1 MVDLKDIGNQLLF
14 TTVPIWTE
22 KQGGHA
28 GIGTGFFYMHGTEN
42 ASSVPVV
49 VTNRHVVE
57 ESVRGFISLT
67 HARGGLPDSQ
77 KHTTVELDGHF
88 LGQFLHNEYDLA
100 VIPVGP
106 ILNKMKKRDKEVFF
120 RSISKE
126 LIPTE
131 KATGEFSAIEEVTFI
146 GYPSGLYDRQS
157 NTPIIRRGISASPIW
172 QDFEGTPT
180 FLIDAGVYPG
190 SSGSPVFVYNR
201 GTYPTQSGIAV
212 GNRVLFLG
220 IVYGTIQAVED
231 GKQGS
236 FIGIGRV
243 LKSTVVECYVSEVI
257 GKLTG
262 HQE

>member
-22 KQGGHA
+22 KGGGRA
-28 GIGTGFFYMHGTEN
+28 EIATGFFYMHGAEDAT
-42 ASSVPVV
+42 SVPVIL
-49 VTNRHVVE
+49 TNRHVVE
-57 ESVRGFISLT
+57 NSVRGFISLT
-67 HARGGLPDSQ
+67 HGEGGTPNSQ
-77 KHTTVELDGHF
+77 QHTTVEFDGKF
-88 LGQFLHNEYDLA
+88 LQRFLHSEYDLA

-106 ILNKMKKRDKEVFF
+106 ILNEMKNRKQEVFF

-131 KATGEFSAIEEVTFI
+131 KVSGDFSAIEEVTFI
-146 GYPSGLYDRQS
+146 GYPSGLYDRQT

-172 QDFEGTPT
+172 NDFEGTPT

-190 SSGSPVFVYNR
+190 SSGSPVFIYNR
-201 GTYPTQSGIAV
+201 GTYPTPGGIAV
-212 GNRVLFLG
+212 GNRILFLG
-220 IVYGTIQAVED
+220 IVYGTIQAIED

-243 LKSTVVECYVSEVI
+243 LKSSAVERYVSEVI
-257 GKLTG
+257 KDLTG
-262 HQE
+262 KRQ